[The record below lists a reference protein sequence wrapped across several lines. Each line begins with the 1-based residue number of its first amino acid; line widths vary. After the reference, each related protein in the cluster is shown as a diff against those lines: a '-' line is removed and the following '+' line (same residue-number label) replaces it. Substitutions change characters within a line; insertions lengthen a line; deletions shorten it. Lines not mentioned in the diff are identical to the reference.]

1 MKINFLKF
9 KIFFSST
16 FLPLSRQPNTSPHC
30 ARWPK
35 PKKAPP
41 RTHLKHNHTQIANS
55 SKTKIQIYTST
66 TKNVNKNPQ
75 SCFFFFCFFFFFFYT
90 FIDRCRLFCF
100 LFLYFFSN
108 QTWKTK
114 QKSKWELRKF
124 TMVSW
129 KWVKEVEWGRFGRGG
144 IWCFWWWNWGLLRW
158 LFGRAGLVILCTQ
171 PITSFRLGFLQC
183 FFSSLDGGLAS
194 LPMILYPSPLL

>member
-75 SCFFFFCFFFFFFYT
+75 SCFFFFVFYFLFFPLSLIGVGYFVFFFF
-90 FIDRCRLFCF
+90 I
-100 LFLYFFSN
+100 FSV
-108 QTWKTK
+108 TK
-114 QKSKWELRKF
+114 HGKLSKKVNENWGNLRWF
-124 TMVSW
+124 RGNEW
-129 KWVKEVEWGRFGRGG
+129 RKWSGVDLGEVAFGVFDGG
-144 IWCFWWWNWGLLRW
+144 IEGFFDDFLVELGLLYYV
-158 LFGRAGLVILCTQ
+158 LN
-171 PITSFRLGFLQC
+171 P
-183 FFSSLDGGLAS
+183 
-194 LPMILYPSPLL
+194 